1 MTENHN
7 TKSCKQRL
15 VCRLCFELHQTEM
28 HSCMKKKSNED
39 HDNAQ
44 LRKSEIDT
52 LKCASVNE
60 KLEAEVIN
68 MCIAAILVRHKKSRQ
83 IVKTC
88 SMLDKFNQGPFIKE
102 EIIEEL
108 RITGRKLKL
117 ILKTVTGKKSEE
129 LEAVN
134 GLIVSNISCGKKGPV
149 E

>member
-1 MTENHN
+1 M
-7 TKSCKQRL
+7 Q
-15 VCRLCFELHQTEM
+15 VMFELHQIGM

-68 MCIAAILVRHKKSRQ
+68 MGIAAILVRHKKSRQ
-83 IVKTC
+83 MVKTC
-88 SMLDKFNQGPFIKE
+88 SMLDKSNQGPFIKE
-102 EIIEEL
+102 ESIEEL

-117 ILKTVTGKKSEE
+117 IRQPFACVFVLIQHLHTHCS
-129 LEAVN
+129 LPNPAV
-134 GLIVSNISCGKKGPV
+134 VKV
-149 E
+149 DR